1 MDGAP
6 EIFLTGLVSGFF
18 IGILFIVCAINLP
31 PGGDD

>member
-18 IGILFIVCAINLP
+18 IGIFFMICAIKPHPNE
-31 PGGDD
+31 DE